1 MRFKMLQKMFLIAAA
16 LLLLVLQSSTC
27 KAVQDYFEDTVW
39 VKKTTQM
46 EGFYQVK
53 FSNTDSIIVAHSYQ
67 GAIFYNTYTGE
78 EIKGIP
84 FNAEVHF
91 FNGDENFMQLAPS
104 RDRLIIYNARNF
116 EAIDTLEYDTLP
128 VGDIVISKDE
138 NYVSGAVNNG
148 IRTWNLKTK
157 KIIKTVIFPAE
168 EYLKETIITLES
180 LCDNENFLASI
191 FKRYYNPYPP
201 NHEIYKR
208 FYTTYSYLKIDS
220 ISSYEGTGF
229 CRISNNCEILAK
241 NIWDSDYGVDLINFK
256 TGELKQKLPI
266 DGNSLTGI
274 EFSPDDKYVVTS
286 NGPDGNSLI
295 VWNTVSGEKA
305 YSYFYGSYSNIDV
318 SNNGKYIV
326 SSTGKYLFLWNFKN
340 ETSIVE
346 NEVENNLKNIYPN
359 PTNSIATIEFK
370 LKNTGITK
378 IELTN
383 TQGDILKTILN
394 KLLEAGIQKFEFKT
408 DEIPSG
414 TYFVVIQS
422 EQEKIVFQL
431 IVNH

>member
-1 MRFKMLQKMFLIAAA
+1 MKKLYVFS
-16 LLLLVLQSSTC
+16 LLVLLATFLQSFPC
-27 KAVQDYFEDTVW
+27 QAMQDYFEDTVW
-39 VKKTTQM
+39 VKNTNQM
-46 EGFYQVK
+46 DGFYMVK
-53 FSNTDSIIVAHSYQ
+53 FSNNDSIIVAHGYSQ
-67 GAIFYNTYTGE
+67 DHFYETKTGNLIVKINGNRE
-78 EIKGIP
+78 VFFINNDKQFIKLRQDQKVFEIIDNKSFKVI
-84 FNAEVHF
+84 
-91 FNGDENFMQLAPS
+91 DSLEN
-104 RDRLIIYNARNF
+104 
-116 EAIDTLEYDTLP
+116 DTL
-128 VGDIVISKDE
+128 GISYYTAISNNKK
-138 NYVSGAVNNG
+138 YLVSSVTNG
-148 IRTWNLKTK
+148 IRIWSIETK
-157 KIIKTVIFPAE
+157 KILLTKYIKPE
-168 EYLKETIITLES
+168 ENLISWGTGHITFNCDDSQIIAAIT
-180 LCDNENFLASI
+180 
-191 FKRYYNPYPP
+191 KKYYDPSNPYEPLYKGGLYAYDFKNLDSLYELP
-201 NHEIYKR
+201 SRGDFKLSNKCKYVAYKTSNNDYGLEIYELETK
-208 FYTTYSYLKIDS
+208 K
-220 ISSYEGTGF
+220 
-229 CRISNNCEILAK
+229 
-241 NIWDSDYGVDLINFK
+241 LI
-256 TGELKQKLPI
+256 QKLPI
-266 DGNSLTGI
+266 DGISITGM